1 VSLTLSPAVKIF
13 ALLSVLATLALG
25 AGMFVLGGAE
35 EEVALDE
42 AALVAE
48 IKLAK
53 KTAKSATARTNVS
66 PTATKPKTKATAKP
80 AAKAAP
86 TKPKVVAKPTAVA
99 KPKPEPAVAANGLPT
114 TIVSALRSSPI
125 VVVSL
130 FDDAAKIDPMAHDE
144 AQAGAK
150 LANAGFVALD
160 VTRDQKAAEALML
173 KFGAVLRAPMVLFF
187 GRSGELELALDGF
200 RDRDTVAQ
208 AALNALR

>member
-1 VSLTLSPAVKIF
+1 LTLSPAVKIF
-13 ALLSVLATLALG
+13 ALLGVLATLALG

-35 EEVALDE
+35 EDVVLDE

-53 KTAKSATARTNVS
+53 KTAKSANARTKVS
-66 PTATKPKTKATAKP
+66 ATATKPEATAKP
-80 AAKAAP
+80 A
-86 TKPKVVAKPTAVA
+86 TKPVAKPAAKPAA
-99 KPKPEPAVAANGLPT
+99 KPKATPKPKAKPAVAANGLPT
-114 TIVSALRSSPI
+114 SIVSALASSPV

-130 FDDAAKIDPMAHDE
+130 FDDDAKVDPMAHDE

-173 KFGAVLRAPMVLFF
+173 KLGSVLRAPMVLFF
-187 GRSGELELALDGF
+187 VRSGELKLALDGF

-208 AALNALR
+208 AALNVLR

>member
-1 VSLTLSPAVKIF
+1 LTLSPAVKIF

-25 AGMFVLGGAE
+25 AGMFVLGPAE
-35 EEVALDE
+35 EDVAIDE
-42 AALVAE
+42 AALVSE

-53 KTAKSATARTNVS
+53 KTANAAGTRTKVSA
-66 PTATKPKTKATAKP
+66 TATKPKPAKAAAKSAAKPAAKP
-80 AAKAAP
+80 AAKA
-86 TKPKVVAKPTAVA
+86 PKATP
-99 KPKPEPAVAANGLPT
+99 KPKPLVAANGLPT